1 MKHLHHFFIQL
12 YIMCMENFMGHFYLK
27 GALYTFFKIMF
38 FCESQALFQLL
49 WYRECYTCALLL
61 ALARASTVARD
72 VFNK

>member
-1 MKHLHHFFIQL
+1 
-12 YIMCMENFMGHFYLK
+12 MGHFYLK
-27 GALYTFFKIMF
+27 GALYTFFKIM